1 MKRPRKPTRKMKE
14 FIGKQKNGN
23 SHLNPENWLVRQLSS
38 EKLLLVHKVSG
49 KIREIQLKGG
59 DFL

>member
-1 MKRPRKPTRKMKE
+1 MKE

-23 SHLNPENWLVRQLSS
+23 SYLNPENWLVRQLSS